1 MCDVLHIE
9 SSSACFIISHRDA
22 IATPTIGYGD
32 DIDSPHNRKIC
43 MCMYNSSLKLCGVA
57 FGLDPD
63 YARVTEKDSYICVL
77 VSCSLKTATA
87 MGDRER
93 FPKQPKPVRISS
105 RTDALKYMQL
115 PETTDEWPK
124 SVAQT
129 GLTDFE
135 DRDWAYLNV
144 LILKPVGSTRLYERV
159 GSGQVHEDAWN
170 REGPQS
176 GTFKII

>member
-1 MCDVLHIE
+1 
-9 SSSACFIISHRDA
+9 
-22 IATPTIGYGD
+22 
-32 DIDSPHNRKIC
+32 
-43 MCMYNSSLKLCGVA
+43 
-57 FGLDPD
+57 
-63 YARVTEKDSYICVL
+63 
-77 VSCSLKTATA
+77 
-87 MGDRER
+87 
-93 FPKQPKPVRISS
+93 
-105 RTDALKYMQL
+105 MQL

-135 DRDWAYLNV
+135 DRDWAYLNG
-144 LILKPVGSTRLYERV
+144 LILKPVGSTGLYERV